1 MNHCNPHPS
10 RFNSR
15 RRAACGLA
23 FALAL
28 AVHAPGA
35 LAGETIFFGNGA
47 TLDWSLTTTY
57 GMGVRLEKPSG
68 TLLADRN
75 ADDGN
80 RNFDRGSL
88 TSNQMSALG
97 EMIYRNG
104 SYGAVVRAST
114 FYDHVYHQRNDHDS
128 PATANKSGEHNRFT
142 GDTKYYSGGRSRFL
156 DAYVYGAWN
165 VAAGQRLSVKAG
177 RHVESWGES
186 TFYPGV
192 SGAQTPADAVKSALP
207 GVETKEVFLPLGQ
220 VSARWSLSP
229 RFSLGG
235 YIQYEWKGTELPP
248 VGSYLSTSDVVGPG
262 REFVAFDLLGNP
274 RQIRYL
280 RTAEPRNRGQWGAQ
294 MRFRPNSDLELSLFH
309 VRYHDK
315 NPAGITQQLAAED
328 ISGLLGFP
336 PGTVVQQIPQ
346 TYIINYYE
354 DIKLT
359 GISAST
365 RIGDTQVSGEWSW
378 RDGAPTNVLIAP
390 GTTTH
395 TRGKGQQM
403 QASFVHTLGDRP
415 WASQTSLVGEIVHV
429 RLNKAEAV
437 NGSTTSVW
445 ETAGGR
451 QTRSATAYTLAITMS
466 YPGVFSGWDLTVPV
480 NFSHVVDGYTPFAG
494 AIGGGQGD
502 RRFSVG
508 TTFKRLGNL
517 EIALRYNAFLGSPAP
532 SRRRMLTDRDYL
544 TFAAKYSF

>member
-1 MNHCNPHPS
+1 MNTDSKP
-10 RFNSR
+10 RFR
-15 RRAACGLA
+15 RFSANGILVL
-23 FALAL
+23 ALAL
-28 AVHAPGA
+28 ALQVPAIQ
-35 LAGETIFFGNGA
+35 AGETLYFGNGA

-57 GMGVRLEKPSG
+57 GMGVRLESPSSRL
-68 TLLADRN
+68 TADRN

-88 TSNQMSALG
+88 TSNQISALG
-97 EMIYRNG
+97 EMIFRSG
-104 SYGAVVRAST
+104 SYGAVLRAST
-114 FYDHVYHQRNDHDS
+114 FYDHVYHQRNDHDA
-128 PATANKSGEHNRFT
+128 PANANKTGEHDRFT

-156 DAYVYGAWN
+156 DAYVFGAWGFG
-165 VAAGQRLSVKAG
+165 AGQRLSVKAG

-220 VSARWSLSP
+220 VSARWNISP

-235 YIQYEWKGTELPP
+235 YVQYEWKGTELPP

-262 REFVAFDLLGNP
+262 REFVSFDLLGST

-280 RTAEPRNRGQWGAQ
+280 RTDEPKDSGQWGVQ
-294 MRFRPNSDLELSLFH
+294 MRFRPNSDLELSAFH

-315 NPAGITQQLAAED
+315 NPAGVTQQFANED
-328 ISGLLGFP
+328 ISGLVGLP
-336 PGTVVQQIPQ
+336 PGSVVQLLPQ

-354 DIKLT
+354 NIKIS

-378 RDGAPTNVLIAP
+378 RDGAPTNVLTPA

-395 TRGKGQQM
+395 TRGKGQQI

-429 RLNKAEAV
+429 RLASAQAV
-437 NGSTTSVW
+437 NGSSTYVW
-445 ETAGGR
+445 RTASGR
-451 QTRSATAYTLAITMS
+451 QTRSSTAYTLAVTLT
-466 YPGVFSGWDLTVPV
+466 YPGVMSGWDLTVPI
-480 NFSHVVDGYTPFAG
+480 NFSHVLDGYTPLAG
-494 AIGGGQGD
+494 AIGGGEGD
-502 RRFSVG
+502 RRFSLG
-508 TTFKRLGNL
+508 ASFKRLGNL
-517 EIALRYNAFLGSPAP
+517 ELAARYNAFLGSPDP
-532 SRRRMLTDRDYL
+532 SSRRVLTDRDYL
-544 TFAAKYSF
+544 TFSAKYSF